1 MNGAFVALESMTT
14 AKTKITAKVLIDVND
29 KDGVKKRSVTVRAG
43 SDLYALSNEREIYR
57 NGYIVEEI
65 DAANGCITFSNG
77 EILYQGQRK
86 DDLNDE
92 IMKFQIRR
100 TVEEHLRKE
109 LKLNKQGI
117 KVLSLFFIDRVANYR
132 SYDAQGNVVDGKFAA

>member
-1 MNGAFVALESMTT
+1 MRKNVTEYLDITEGLYSE
-14 AKTKITAKVLIDVND
+14 KIA
-29 KDGVKKRSVTVRAG
+29 
-43 SDLYALSNEREIYR
+43 
-57 NGYIVEEI
+57 VE
-65 DAANGCITFSNG
+65 DANGCITFSNG

-117 KVLSLFFIDRVANYR
+117 KVLSLFFYR
-132 SYDAQGNVVDGKFAA
+132 PSSKLSEL